1 MHGSGAASGSVT
13 AVSSVTK
20 LVISRDLQL
29 APEEFLPRLF
39 CCLVKDLICLR
50 VEKEICLGHGGWTSI
65 LGERCTYH
73 IMADTDLR

>member
-1 MHGSGAASGSVT
+1 MHGSGAANGSVT

-39 CCLVKDLICLR
+39 CCLVKNLICLR

-65 LGERCTYH
+65 LGEICTYH